1 MSGDEVRRDELA
13 ATLAARQ
20 ELGPEYE
27 QALVESLA
35 ERIGTTID
43 ARIEA
48 RLAAARQAVAAPLTQ
63 APHPTQLDRSH
74 LALAMASLGMGIPLT
89 AIAGGIA
96 GVPGLV
102 VAWAGIA
109 VVNLAYALRSRRTP

>member
-1 MSGDEVRRDELA
+1 MSGDEVARDELA

-48 RLAAARQAVAAPLTQ
+48 RLSAARQAMAAPQTQ
-63 APHPTQLDRSH
+63 APQPAQPDRSYFV
-74 LALAMASLGMGIPLT
+74 LAIASLGMGIPLT

-102 VAWAGIA
+102 IAWAGIA
-109 VVNLAYALRSRRTP
+109 AVNLAYSLRSRR